1 MPEPRRMHDMT
12 RTRSAWHGTRG
23 TEEPDAT
30 QGTDA
35 RSGSGIWPD
44 PKRLRQGAV
53 RTTPRM
59 IRTAP
64 SRPGRERTQRSER
77 LTAEMMAFSE
87 LVEIEE
93 SMPTPQM
100 IRASGASPIWHS
112 T

>member
-1 MPEPRRMHDMT
+1 MRRRERTHGAGPESGRIRNAYGKGPC
-12 RTRSAWHGTRG
+12 
-23 TEEPDAT
+23 EP
-30 QGTDA
+30 
-35 RSGSGIWPD
+35 P
-44 PKRLRQGAV
+44 
-53 RTTPRM
+53 PRM